1 MSTLNFPL
9 AEFPESAKTLRAEVR
24 AFLADEL
31 AKGSFRPRS
40 DFGAADDASFSRKM
54 GARGW
59 LGMTWPKKYGGHER
73 SMLERYVVTEE
84 MLAAGAPCGAHWTA
98 DRQSGPN
105 ILRYGT
111 EEQKMFF
118 CPKIAKGELFFS
130 IGMSEPDSGSDLAS
144 VRSKGEKV
152 DGGWKLT
159 GRKVWTSGAHR
170 NHYAITM
177 VRTTP
182 LDANKRHEGLSQF
195 LLDLKSPGVTILPIR
210 NMAGDHHFNEV
221 VLDGVFVPDNRILG
235 NPGDGWKQVTSELAY
250 ERAGP
255 ERFLST
261 LSLFKSYA
269 GSPSPSGGGNK
280 PDDRKAEA
288 VGRYLAHYMTLR
300 GMSTSIAGMLDNG
313 QLPNTEAAIVKDL
326 GATLEREMPEK
337 LRLAPG
343 RTPGGSYEQ
352 DLQDAVINSV
362 SWTLRGGT
370 PQILKGII
378 AKGLGLR

>member
-31 AKGSFRPRS
+31 AKGTFRPRS

-118 CPKIAKGELFFS
+118 CPKISKGELFFS

-144 VRSKGEKV
+144 VRSRAEKV

-195 LLDLKSPGVTILPIR
+195 LLDLKSPGITILPIR

-235 NPGDGWKQVTSELAY
+235 KPGDGWKQVTSELAY

-269 GSPSPSGGGNK
+269 GSTDSKSGNK
-280 PDDRKAEA
+280 PDDRKAEQ

-300 GMSTSIAGMLDNG
+300 GMSTSIAGMLDAG

-343 RTPGGSYEQ
+343 RTPGGAYEQ

>member
-1 MSTLNFPL
+1 M
-9 AEFPESAKTLRAEVR
+9 
-24 AFLADEL
+24 
-31 AKGSFRPRS
+31 
-40 DFGAADDASFSRKM
+40 
-54 GARGW
+54 
-59 LGMTWPKKYGGHER
+59 
-73 SMLERYVVTEE
+73 
-84 MLAAGAPCGAHWTA
+84 
-98 DRQSGPN
+98 
-105 ILRYGT
+105 
-111 EEQKMFF
+111 
-118 CPKIAKGELFFS
+118 
-130 IGMSEPDSGSDLAS
+130 
-144 VRSKGEKV
+144 RSKAEKV

-195 LLDLKSPGVTILPIR
+195 LLDLKSPGITILPIR

-269 GSPSPSGGGNK
+269 GSAGNK
-280 PDDRKAEA
+280 PDDRKAEQ

-343 RTPGGSYEQ
+343 RTPGGPYEQ